1 MLFIRWSTD
10 GVFVIAISFF
20 LLFLSLVIW
29 QREAAAAR
37 TAAAARDFQGS
48 GSGRGSDVM
57 KNGGSGSGR
66 GSDIMKKG
74 GSGSGRGSDV
84 IIAARRANYRCPSPH
99 LYFLLSY
106 FVTFLLTSLHSSDL
120 VLHGVSEPC
129 PYLEP
134 WVFLAIWQT
143 FPTNVA
149 VDILFSLSLF
159 SNFERT
165 HVFADELLQ
174 WGKKWHKWVRFI
186 STQLLNKF
194 S

>member
-1 MLFIRWSTD
+1 MIFFRICKIL
-10 GVFVIAISFF
+10 ISD
-20 LLFLSLVIW
+20 
-29 QREAAAAR
+29 RAAR
-37 TAAAARDFQGS
+37 GS
-48 GSGRGSDVM
+48 GSANSGGSARFSRQRKRKGKRRHEKWRQRKRKGKRYHEKRRQRKRKGKRRNYRCPEGSD
-57 KNGGSGSGR
+57 
-66 GSDIMKKG
+66 
-74 GSGSGRGSDV
+74 
-84 IIAARRANYRCPSPH
+84 NYRCPSPH

-134 WVFLAIWQT
+134 WVFLAIWRT

-165 HVFADELLQ
+165 LVFADELLQ

-186 STQLLNKF
+186 STQLLNEL

>member
-1 MLFIRWSTD
+1 M
-10 GVFVIAISFF
+10 G
-20 LLFLSLVIW
+20 
-29 QREAAAAR
+29 QREAAEAR

-84 IIAARRANYRCPSPH
+84 II
-99 LYFLLSY
+99 
-106 FVTFLLTSLHSSDL
+106 TSQHSSNL

-134 WVFLAIWQT
+134 
-143 FPTNVA
+143 
-149 VDILFSLSLF
+149 
-159 SNFERT
+159 
-165 HVFADELLQ
+165 
-174 WGKKWHKWVRFI
+174 
-186 STQLLNKF
+186 
-194 S
+194 

>member
-1 MLFIRWSTD
+1 MIR
-10 GVFVIAISFF
+10 VFLGI
-20 LLFLSLVIW
+20 FLSVMG
-29 QREAAAAR
+29 QREAAEAQ

-84 IIAARRANYRCPSPH
+84 IIVARSPH

-134 WVFLAIWQT
+134 
-143 FPTNVA
+143 
-149 VDILFSLSLF
+149 
-159 SNFERT
+159 
-165 HVFADELLQ
+165 
-174 WGKKWHKWVRFI
+174 
-186 STQLLNKF
+186 
-194 S
+194 